1 MSNNNN
7 LQKAKTDKKDE
18 FYTQL
23 SDIENELKHYQK
35 NFRSKTVLCNCDDP
49 RISNFFR
56 YFSLNFEKLKLKKLI
71 TTCYKSQQMDLFS
84 KHDSEKAIYL
94 EYVGDKNDN
103 KVPDPD
109 EIGIFHLESDGDFRS
124 DECIEILKQC
134 DIVCTNPPFSLF
146 REYVSQLIKYKK
158 KFIIIGN
165 QNAITYK
172 EIFSLIQDNKIWL
185 GSSIHS
191 GDREFG
197 VPDNY
202 PITASGFRIDG
213 GGKKFIRVKGVRWF
227 TNIDYKERHEDLIL
241 YKKYN
246 KGDYPKYDNYDAI
259 NINKTKEIPI
269 DYKGVMGVP
278 ITFLDKYNPE
288 QFEIIGMDRPTMKEL
303 TGKQTRFHLNGKE
316 IYARI
321 IIKNKQLGKTS

>member
-1 MSNNNN
+1 MSNNVN

-23 SDIENELKHYQK
+23 SDIENELKNYQK
-35 NFRSKTVLCNCDDP
+35 HFRGKTVLCNCDDP
-49 RISNFFR
+49 RISNFFH
-56 YFSLNFEKLKLKKLI
+56 YFSYNFEKLKLKKLI
-71 TTCYKSQQMDLFS
+71 TTCYKSKQMNLFS
-84 KHDSEKAIYL
+84 QNDSEQAIYL
-94 EYVGDKNDN
+94 EYEGDKNEN
-103 KVPDPD
+103 RVPDPK
-109 EIGIFHLESDGDFRS
+109 EIGIFNLEQDGDFRNN
-124 DECIEILKQC
+124 ECIKILKQC

-146 REYVSQLIKYKK
+146 REYVAQLMKYEK

-165 QNAITYK
+165 LNAITYK
-172 EIFSLIQDNKIWL
+172 EIFSLIRDNKIWL

-202 PITASGFRIDG
+202 TITASGFRVDED
-213 GGKKFIRVKGVRWF
+213 GKKFIRVKGVRWF
-227 TNIDYKERHEDLIL
+227 TNIDYKERHKDLIL

-246 KGDYPKYDNYDAI
+246 KDDYPKYDNYDAI

-269 DYKGVMGVP
+269 DYKESMGVP

-288 QFEIIGMDRPTMKEL
+288 QFKIIGMDRPIMKEL
-303 TGKQTRFHLNGKE
+303 TGKTTRFLLDGKQL
-316 IYARI
+316 YARI
-321 IIKNKQLGKTS
+321 VIKHKRKKRQ